1 MRKVQ
6 VGIDLGTTNTLAC
19 CRIKGRMKLL
29 KFRSSQMLPSVRYV
43 EKQPDGTIKE
53 IVGRAAQI
61 KGMLDPDNFIRSS
74 KTYIGLTGENKK
86 TWTCHGKTYTPTD
99 VAARILKEVH
109 QKVRE
114 TYDLE
119 EGDIVQAVITIPE
132 YFTATQSDE
141 TKQAGKRAGMEVL
154 RIITEPVAAAVSAA
168 DDVEGKI
175 FVVDL
180 GGGTF
185 DVSALEVSSQKF
197 STLAVGGERRLG
209 GDDFDECLVKY
220 FLKYI
225 ESDLSIDL
233 SSLERSGLGY
243 EEYYV
248 MMSKIRSGA
257 VELKEELSES
267 EEVKV
272 DIPGLFTYGADKRR
286 YDFSMEM
293 DRETF
298 NSICAPLFEKIIQVI
313 DKTVKNSDRFQK
325 EELKKIFLVGG
336 SCYIPKVQED
346 VERYFGLSANSEQD
360 RATQVAMGAGKI
372 ADAWDG
378 FTPEKN
384 RVDPFDDKLQD
395 IISHAMGIEVLDDD
409 NKSVF
414 SRLLAEGTP
423 YPCTHKEVYRTA
435 YDNQDSVIIKV
446 YEKTDS
452 DSPDYIEENHKNFDL
467 YGSFVLEGIDKAPAG
482 QTEVCVT
489 FDYDHSRTL
498 HVTAEDTKSHVAKQV
513 ELHKGQ
519 IVKESRG
526 VKPTD
531 FYVLLD
537 VSGSMDGKRMEEAQN
552 ACRKL
557 IKETLDLRVHRLGLI
572 TFGSQAKLLCSLT
585 QDKGSLLTAVKE
597 AGVSIYGSTNMSAAI
612 RMGRNELRP
621 DDSSSRS
628 NSSSPLGTFGILKAL
643 LGEDHSTSMMFDR
656 ERDDS
661 RNKAMIL
668 ITDGDPDN
676 RQFVLQEAE
685 AARNRQIAIA
695 TIGVYGA
702 VEEFLRKVSDDSS
715 LCFMVDN
722 IEKLSDTFGQA
733 VANLL
738 RK

>member
-1 MRKVQ
+1 M
-6 VGIDLGTTNTLAC
+6 
-19 CRIKGRMKLL
+19 
-29 KFRSSQMLPSVRYV
+29 
-43 EKQPDGTIKE
+43 
-53 IVGRAAQI
+53 
-61 KGMLDPDNFIRSS
+61 
-74 KTYIGLTGENKK
+74 
-86 TWTCHGKTYTPTD
+86 
-99 VAARILKEVH
+99 
-109 QKVRE
+109 
-114 TYDLE
+114 
-119 EGDIVQAVITIPE
+119 
-132 YFTATQSDE
+132 
-141 TKQAGKRAGMEVL
+141 
-154 RIITEPVAAAVSAA
+154 SAA

-185 DVSALEVSSQKF
+185 DVSALDISSQRF
-197 STLAVGGERRLG
+197 STLAIGGERRLG
-209 GDDFDECLVKY
+209 GDDFDECLVRY

-243 EEYYV
+243 DEYYT
-248 MMSKIRSGA
+248 MMSRIRKGA

-267 EEVKV
+267 EEVTV
-272 DIPGLFTYGADKRR
+272 EIPRLFTYGADKRH

-298 NSICAPLFEKIIQVI
+298 NSICAPLFERIIQVI
-313 DKTVKNSDRFQK
+313 DKTVKNSAMFKK

-384 RVDPFDDKLQD
+384 RVDPFGDKLQD
-395 IISHAMGIEVLDDD
+395 IISHAMGIGALDGDR
-409 NKSVF
+409 KHVF
-414 SRLLAEGTP
+414 SQLLAEGTP
-423 YPCTHKEVYRTA
+423 YPCVRQEMYYTV
-435 YDNQDSVIIKV
+435 YDNQDSVTIEV

-482 QTEVCVT
+482 QTEICVT
-489 FDYDHSRTL
+489 FEYDQSRTL
-498 HVTAEDTKSHVAKQV
+498 HVTAEDPKNHVAKQV

-519 IVKESRG
+519 IVKESRR

-531 FYVLLD
+531 FFVLLD

-557 IKETLDLRVHRLGLI
+557 IMETLDLDVHRLGLI

-585 QDKGSLLTAVKE
+585 QDKRGLLKAVEE
-597 AGVSIYGSTNMSAAI
+597 AGVSLMGSTNMSEAI
-612 RMGRNELRP
+612 RMGRNELRQYY
-621 DDSSSRS
+621 SSSRS
-628 NSSSPLGTFGILKAL
+628 NSGLFAEL
-643 LGEDHSTSMMFDR
+643 LSTLYGR
-656 ERDDS
+656 ERDNS

-676 RQFVLQEAE
+676 SRTTLQEAA
-685 AARNRQIAIA
+685 AARNSQISIA

-702 VEEFLRKVSDDSS
+702 VEEFLRKISDDSN
-715 LCFMVDN
+715 LCFMVNN

>member
-29 KFRSSQMLPSVRYV
+29 KFRSSQMLPSVMYV

-53 IVGRAAQI
+53 IVGKAAKA
-61 KGMLDPDNFIRSS
+61 KGVPDPNNCIQSS
-74 KTYIGLTGENKK
+74 KTYIGLTGENAK

-114 TYDLE
+114 AYDLE

-132 YFTATQSDE
+132 YFSATQSDE

-185 DVSALEVSSQKF
+185 DVSALEISSQKF
-197 STLAVGGERRLG
+197 STLAIGGERRLG
-209 GDDFDECLVKY
+209 GDDFDECLVRY

-233 SSLERSGLGY
+233 SSLECSGLDY
-243 EEYYV
+243 EEYYT
-248 MMSKIRSGA
+248 MMAKIKNGA

-267 EEVKV
+267 EEAEVN
-272 DIPGLFTYGADKRR
+272 IPRLFTYGADKRG

-298 NSICAPLFEKIIQVI
+298 NSICAPLFERIIQVI
-313 DKTVKNSDRFQK
+313 DKTVKNSAKFKK

-384 RVDPFDDKLQD
+384 RVDPFGDKLQD
-395 IISHAMGIEVLDDD
+395 IISHSMGIEVLDGA
-409 NKSVF
+409 NKCVF
-414 SRLLAEGTP
+414 SQLLAEGTL
-423 YPCTHKEVYRTA
+423 YPSMRKEIYRTA
-435 YDNQDSVIIKV
+435 YDNQDSVIIRV

-452 DSPDYIEENHKNFDL
+452 DSSDFIEENNKNFDL

-482 QTEVCVT
+482 QTEICVT

-519 IVKESRG
+519 IVEESRS

-537 VSGSMDGKRMEEAQN
+537 VSGSMSGKRIIEAQN
-552 ACRKL
+552 ACEKL
-557 IKETLDLRVHRLGLI
+557 ILETLDLSVHRLGLI
-572 TFGSQAKLLCSLT
+572 TFGSIATLQCNLT
-585 QDKGSLLTAVKE
+585 QDKKILLEAVKT
-597 AGVSIYGSTNMSAAI
+597 AGMRIYGSTNMNAAI
-612 RMGRNELRP
+612 KMGRNALCQ
-621 DDSSSRS
+621 DNDS
-628 NSSSPLGTFGILKAL
+628 
-643 LGEDHSTSMMFDR
+643 H
-656 ERDDS
+656 
-661 RNKAMIL
+661 NKAMIL

-676 RQFVLQEAE
+676 SRTTLQEAA
-685 AARNRQIAIA
+685 AARNSQISIA

-702 VEEFLRKVSDDSS
+702 TVGFLRKISDDSN
-715 LCFMVDN
+715 LCFMVNN

>member
-1 MRKVQ
+1 MA
-6 VGIDLGTTNTLAC
+6 I
-19 CRIKGRMKLL
+19 
-29 KFRSSQMLPSVRYV
+29 
-43 EKQPDGTIKE
+43 
-53 IVGRAAQI
+53 
-61 KGMLDPDNFIRSS
+61 
-74 KTYIGLTGENKK
+74 
-86 TWTCHGKTYTPTD
+86 
-99 VAARILKEVH
+99 
-109 QKVRE
+109 
-114 TYDLE
+114 
-119 EGDIVQAVITIPE
+119 
-132 YFTATQSDE
+132 
-141 TKQAGKRAGMEVL
+141 
-154 RIITEPVAAAVSAA
+154 
-168 DDVEGKI
+168 
-175 FVVDL
+175 
-180 GGGTF
+180 
-185 DVSALEVSSQKF
+185 
-197 STLAVGGERRLG
+197 GGERRLG
-209 GDDFDECLVKY
+209 GDDFDECLVRY

-243 EEYYV
+243 DEYYT
-248 MMSKIRSGA
+248 MMSRIRKGA

-267 EEVKV
+267 EEVTV
-272 DIPGLFTYGADKRR
+272 EIPRLFTYGADKRH

-298 NSICAPLFEKIIQVI
+298 NSICAPLFERIIQVI
-313 DKTVKNSDRFQK
+313 DKTVKNSAMFKK

-384 RVDPFDDKLQD
+384 RVDPFGDKLQD
-395 IISHAMGIEVLDDD
+395 IISHAMGIGALDGDR
-409 NKSVF
+409 KHVF
-414 SRLLAEGTP
+414 SQLLAEGTP
-423 YPCTHKEVYRTA
+423 YPCVRQEMYYTV
-435 YDNQDSVIIKV
+435 YDNQDSVTIEV

-482 QTEVCVT
+482 QTEICVT
-489 FDYDHSRTL
+489 FEYDQSRTL
-498 HVTAEDTKSHVAKQV
+498 HVTAEDPKNHVAKQV

-519 IVKESRG
+519 IVKESRR

-531 FYVLLD
+531 FFVLLD

-557 IKETLDLRVHRLGLI
+557 IMETLDLDVHRLGLI

-585 QDKGSLLTAVKE
+585 QDKRGLLKAVEE
-597 AGVSIYGSTNMSAAI
+597 AGVSLMGSTNMSEAI
-612 RMGRNELRP
+612 RMGRNELRQYY
-621 DDSSSRS
+621 SSSRS
-628 NSSSPLGTFGILKAL
+628 NSGLFAEL
-643 LGEDHSTSMMFDR
+643 LSTLYGR
-656 ERDDS
+656 ERDNS

-676 RQFVLQEAE
+676 SRTTLQEAA
-685 AARNRQIAIA
+685 AARNSQISIA

-702 VEEFLRKVSDDSS
+702 VEEFLRKVSDDSN
-715 LCFMVDN
+715 LCFMVNN

>member
-1 MRKVQ
+1 
-6 VGIDLGTTNTLAC
+6 
-19 CRIKGRMKLL
+19 
-29 KFRSSQMLPSVRYV
+29 
-43 EKQPDGTIKE
+43 
-53 IVGRAAQI
+53 
-61 KGMLDPDNFIRSS
+61 
-74 KTYIGLTGENKK
+74 
-86 TWTCHGKTYTPTD
+86 
-99 VAARILKEVH
+99 
-109 QKVRE
+109 
-114 TYDLE
+114 
-119 EGDIVQAVITIPE
+119 
-132 YFTATQSDE
+132 
-141 TKQAGKRAGMEVL
+141 
-154 RIITEPVAAAVSAA
+154 VSAA

-185 DVSALEVSSQKF
+185 DVSALDISSQRF
-197 STLAVGGERRLG
+197 STLAIGGERRLG
-209 GDDFDECLVKY
+209 GDDFDECLVRY

-243 EEYYV
+243 DEYYT
-248 MMSKIRSGA
+248 MMSRIRKGA

-267 EEVKV
+267 EEVTV
-272 DIPGLFTYGADKRR
+272 EIPRLFTYGADKRH

-298 NSICAPLFEKIIQVI
+298 NSICAPLFERIIQVI
-313 DKTVKNSDRFQK
+313 DKTVKNSAMFKK

-384 RVDPFDDKLQD
+384 RVDPFGDKLQD
-395 IISHAMGIEVLDDD
+395 IISHAMGIGALDGDR
-409 NKSVF
+409 KHVF
-414 SRLLAEGTP
+414 SQLLAEGTP
-423 YPCTHKEVYRTA
+423 YPCVRQEMYYTV
-435 YDNQDSVIIKV
+435 YDNQDSVTIEV

-482 QTEVCVT
+482 QTEICVT
-489 FDYDHSRTL
+489 FEYDQSRTL
-498 HVTAEDTKSHVAKQV
+498 HVTAEDPKNHVAKQV

-519 IVKESRG
+519 IVKESRR

-531 FYVLLD
+531 FFVLLD

-557 IKETLDLRVHRLGLI
+557 IMETLDLDVHRLGLI

-585 QDKGSLLTAVKE
+585 QDKRGLLKAVEE
-597 AGVSIYGSTNMSAAI
+597 AGVSLMGSTNMSEAI
-612 RMGRNELRP
+612 RMGRNELRQYY
-621 DDSSSRS
+621 SSSRS
-628 NSSSPLGTFGILKAL
+628 NSGLFAEL
-643 LGEDHSTSMMFDR
+643 LSTLYGR
-656 ERDDS
+656 ERDNS

-676 RQFVLQEAE
+676 SRTTLQEAA
-685 AARNRQIAIA
+685 AARNSQISIA

-702 VEEFLRKVSDDSS
+702 VEEFLRKVSDDSN
-715 LCFMVDN
+715 LCFMVNN

>member
-29 KFRSSQMLPSVRYV
+29 KFRGSQMLPSVMYV

-53 IVGRAAQI
+53 IVGKAAKI
-61 KGMLDPDNFIRSS
+61 KGVADPNNCIQSS
-74 KTYIGLTGENKK
+74 KTYIGLTGENAK

-114 TYDLE
+114 AYDLE

-132 YFTATQSDE
+132 YFSATQSDE

-185 DVSALEVSSQKF
+185 DVSALEISSQKF
-197 STLAVGGERRLG
+197 STLAIGGERSLG
-209 GDDFDECLVKY
+209 GDDFDECLVRY

-233 SSLERSGLGY
+233 SSLECSGLDY
-243 EEYYV
+243 VEYYT
-248 MMSKIRSGA
+248 MMAKIKNGA
-257 VELKEELSES
+257 VELKAELSES
-267 EEVKV
+267 EEAEVN
-272 DIPGLFTYGADKRR
+272 IPGLFTYGADKRR

-313 DKTVKNSDRFQK
+313 DKTVKNSARFKK

-384 RVDPFDDKLQD
+384 RVDPFGDKLQD
-395 IISHAMGIEVLDDD
+395 IISHAMGIEVLDGD

-414 SRLLAEGTP
+414 SQLLAEGTP
-423 YPCTHKEVYRTA
+423 YPCTCKEVYRTV

-482 QTEVCVT
+482 QTEICVT
-489 FDYDHSRTL
+489 FDYDQSRTL

-519 IVKESRG
+519 IVKKSRR

-557 IKETLDLRVHRLGLI
+557 ITKTLDLDVHRLGLI

-585 QDKGSLLTAVKE
+585 QDKGSLLKAVEE
-597 AGVSIYGSTNMSAAI
+597 AGMSLFGSTNMSEAI
-612 RMGRNELRP
+612 RMGRNELRQYY
-621 DDSSSRS
+621 SSSRS
-628 NSSSPLGTFGILKAL
+628 NSGLFAELF
-643 LGEDHSTSMMFDR
+643 STLYGR
-656 ERDDS
+656 ERDNS

-676 RQFVLQEAE
+676 SRTTLQEAA
-685 AARNRQIAIA
+685 AARNSQISIA

-702 VEEFLRKVSDDSS
+702 VEEFLRKVSDDSN
-715 LCFMVDN
+715 LCFMVNN

>member
-1 MRKVQ
+1 M
-6 VGIDLGTTNTLAC
+6 
-19 CRIKGRMKLL
+19 
-29 KFRSSQMLPSVRYV
+29 
-43 EKQPDGTIKE
+43 
-53 IVGRAAQI
+53 
-61 KGMLDPDNFIRSS
+61 
-74 KTYIGLTGENKK
+74 
-86 TWTCHGKTYTPTD
+86 
-99 VAARILKEVH
+99 
-109 QKVRE
+109 
-114 TYDLE
+114 
-119 EGDIVQAVITIPE
+119 
-132 YFTATQSDE
+132 
-141 TKQAGKRAGMEVL
+141 
-154 RIITEPVAAAVSAA
+154 
-168 DDVEGKI
+168 
-175 FVVDL
+175 VDL

-185 DVSALEVSSQKF
+185 DVSALDISSQRF
-197 STLAVGGERRLG
+197 STLAIGGERRLG
-209 GDDFDECLVKY
+209 GDDFDECLVRY

-243 EEYYV
+243 DEYYT
-248 MMSKIRSGA
+248 MMSRIRKGA

-267 EEVKV
+267 EEVTV
-272 DIPGLFTYGADKRR
+272 EIPRLFTYGADKRH

-298 NSICAPLFEKIIQVI
+298 NSICAPLFERIIQVI
-313 DKTVKNSDRFQK
+313 DKTVKNSAMFKK

-360 RATQVAMGAGKI
+360 RASQVAMGAGKI

-384 RVDPFDDKLQD
+384 RVDPFGDKLQD
-395 IISHAMGIEVLDDD
+395 IISHAMGIGALDGDR
-409 NKSVF
+409 KHVF
-414 SRLLAEGTP
+414 SQLLAEGTP
-423 YPCTHKEVYRTA
+423 YPCVRQEMYYTV
-435 YDNQDSVIIKV
+435 YDNQDSVTIEV

-482 QTEVCVT
+482 QTEICVT
-489 FDYDHSRTL
+489 FEYDQSRTL
-498 HVTAEDTKSHVAKQV
+498 HVTAEDPKNHVAKQV

-519 IVKESRG
+519 IVKESRR

-531 FYVLLD
+531 FFVLLD

-557 IKETLDLRVHRLGLI
+557 IMETLDLDVHRLGLI

-585 QDKGSLLTAVKE
+585 QDKRGLLKAVEE
-597 AGVSIYGSTNMSAAI
+597 AGVSLMGSTNMSEAI
-612 RMGRNELRP
+612 RMGRNELRQYY
-621 DDSSSRS
+621 SSSRS
-628 NSSSPLGTFGILKAL
+628 NSGLFAEL
-643 LGEDHSTSMMFDR
+643 LSTLYGR
-656 ERDDS
+656 ERDNS

-676 RQFVLQEAE
+676 SRTTLQEAA
-685 AARNRQIAIA
+685 AARNSQISIA

-702 VEEFLRKVSDDSS
+702 VEEFLRKISDDSN
-715 LCFMVDN
+715 LCFMVNN

>member
-29 KFRSSQMLPSVRYV
+29 KFRSSQMLPSVMYV

-53 IVGRAAQI
+53 IVGKAAKI
-61 KGMLDPDNFIRSS
+61 KGDPDPNNCIQSS
-74 KTYIGLTGENKK
+74 KTYIGLTGENAK

-114 TYDLE
+114 AYDLE

-132 YFTATQSDE
+132 YFSATQSDE

-175 FVVDL
+175 FIVDL

-185 DVSALEVSSQKF
+185 DVSALEISSQKF

-209 GDDFDECLVKY
+209 GDDFDECLVRY

-243 EEYYV
+243 KEYYDV
-248 MMSKIRSGA
+248 MNKIRKGA

-267 EEVKV
+267 EEVTV
-272 DIPGLFTYGADKRR
+272 EIPRLFTYGADKRH

-298 NSICAPLFEKIIQVI
+298 NSICAPLFERIIQVI
-313 DKTVKNSDRFQK
+313 DKTVKNSARFKK

-360 RATQVAMGAGKI
+360 RAIQVAMGAGKI

-384 RVDPFDDKLQD
+384 RVDPFGDKLQD
-395 IISHAMGIEVLDDD
+395 IISHAMGIEVLDGD

-414 SRLLAEGTP
+414 SQLLAEGTP
-423 YPCTHKEVYRTA
+423 YPCTCKEVYRTV

-482 QTEVCVT
+482 QTEICVT
-489 FDYDHSRTL
+489 FDYDQSRTL

-519 IVKESRG
+519 IVKKSRR

-557 IKETLDLRVHRLGLI
+557 ITKTLDLDVHRLGLI

-585 QDKGSLLTAVKE
+585 QDKGSLLKAVEE
-597 AGVSIYGSTNMSAAI
+597 AGVLLFGSTNMSEAI
-612 RMGRNELRP
+612 KMGRNELRG
-621 DDSSSRS
+621 DYSSSRS
-628 NSSSPLGTFGILKAL
+628 NSSPFLRDILKL
-643 LGEDHSTSMMFDR
+643 FGLEG
-656 ERDDS
+656 DDF

-676 RQFVLQEAE
+676 RKAALQEAA
-685 AARNRQIAIA
+685 AARNSQISIA

-702 VEEFLRKVSDDSS
+702 VEEFLRKISDDSN
-715 LCFMVDN
+715 LCFMVNN

>member
-29 KFRSSQMLPSVRYV
+29 KFRSSQMLPSVMYV

-53 IVGRAAQI
+53 IVGKAA
-61 KGMLDPDNFIRSS
+61 KVRGLSDPNNCIQSS
-74 KTYIGLTGENKK
+74 KTYIGLTGENAK

-114 TYDLE
+114 AYDLE

-132 YFTATQSDE
+132 YFSAAQSDE

-185 DVSALEVSSQKF
+185 DVSALDISSQRF
-197 STLAVGGERRLG
+197 STLAIGGERRLG
-209 GDDFDECLVKY
+209 GDDFDECLVRY

-243 EEYYV
+243 DEYYT
-248 MMSKIRSGA
+248 MMSRIRKGA

-267 EEVKV
+267 EEVTV
-272 DIPGLFTYGADKRR
+272 EIPRLFTYGADKRH

-298 NSICAPLFEKIIQVI
+298 NSICAPLFERIIQVI
-313 DKTVKNSDRFQK
+313 DKTVKNSAMFKK

-384 RVDPFDDKLQD
+384 RVDPFGDKLQD
-395 IISHAMGIEVLDDD
+395 IISHAMGIEVLDGD

-414 SRLLAEGTP
+414 SQLLAEGTP
-423 YPCTHKEVYRTA
+423 YPCTCKEVYRTV

-482 QTEVCVT
+482 QTEICVT
-489 FDYDHSRTL
+489 FDYDQSRTL

-519 IVKESRG
+519 IVKKSRR

-557 IKETLDLRVHRLGLI
+557 ITKTLDLDVHRLGLI

-585 QDKGSLLTAVKE
+585 QDKGSLLKAVEE
-597 AGVSIYGSTNMSAAI
+597 AGVSLLGSTNMSEAI
-612 RMGRNELRP
+612 KMGRNELCRYY
-621 DDSSSRS
+621 SSSRS
-628 NSSSPLGTFGILKAL
+628 NYSSFLGPLFKV
-643 LGEDHSTSMMFDR
+643 LGLE
-656 ERDDS
+656 EDDS

-676 RQFVLQEAE
+676 RKAALQEAA
-685 AARNRQIAIA
+685 AARNSQISIA

-702 VEEFLRKVSDDSS
+702 VEEFLRKISDDSN
-715 LCFMVDN
+715 LCFMVNN